1 MKLKPNSLSLR
12 IKYNN
17 TNPLYVNILIKALRE
32 LNIPIYNRT
41 ETFDPDYPYLGWD
54 GSVVTQYIELDKSTS
69 SRDIITNS
77 IEEFIAALTIPDE
90 IHMKLTDDYN
100 AVITLDKVKVG
111 CQEIPFDKVKE
122 LYDNM
127 VALRD

>member
-1 MKLKPNSLSLR
+1 MKLKSNSLSLR

-32 LNIPIYNRT
+32 LNIPIYS
-41 ETFDPDYPYLGWD
+41 EVSTFDPEYPYLGWD
-54 GSVVTQYIELDKSTS
+54 GSVITQYVELGGTDG
-69 SRDIITNS
+69 RVIIVNS

-90 IHMKLTDDYN
+90 IRMKLTDDYE
-100 AVITLDKVKVG
+100 AIISADKVKVG
-111 CQEIPFDKVKE
+111 CQTIPFEKVKE

-127 VALRD
+127 VSLRD